1 MPRISLQALDSNA
14 PSASAKL
21 MIGGW
26 GGLAG
31 CAPAPDSVTAIGAY
45 LRPAGRSLGIVIDT
59 PRLDTQAP
67 FEAQCEAAR
76 EGLQAL
82 ERLQT
87 RWNDTGADMARWHL
101 RAREGN
107 S

>member
-1 MPRISLQALDSNA
+1 
-14 PSASAKL
+14 
-21 MIGGW
+21 
-26 GGLAG
+26 
-31 CAPAPDSVTAIGAY
+31 VTAIGAY

-67 FEAQCEAAR
+67 FEAQREAVR

-87 RWNDTGADMARWHL
+87 WWNDTGTDMARWHMH
-101 RAREGN
+101 AWECN